1 MQISLEKQ
9 REILSQK
16 GNAND
21 LDPQNMSIQTL
32 GLNTGSEHLSN
43 GSITPE
49 ESEIVNFN
57 GQEDPRNILIS
68 EANTRNVPLD
78 TAHGV
83 SE

>member
-16 GNAND
+16 GNLNA
-21 LDPQNMSIQTL
+21 LDPHNMSIQTL
-32 GLNTGSEHLSN
+32 GLNTSDDHLSN

-57 GQEDPRNILIS
+57 GQEDPKNILIS

-78 TAHGV
+78 STHGV

>member
-1 MQISLEKQ
+1 
-9 REILSQK
+9 
-16 GNAND
+16 
-21 LDPQNMSIQTL
+21 MSIQTL

-49 ESEIVNFN
+49 ESEIVNFT
-57 GQEDPRNILIS
+57 GQEDPKNIMIS

-78 TAHGV
+78 SAHGA